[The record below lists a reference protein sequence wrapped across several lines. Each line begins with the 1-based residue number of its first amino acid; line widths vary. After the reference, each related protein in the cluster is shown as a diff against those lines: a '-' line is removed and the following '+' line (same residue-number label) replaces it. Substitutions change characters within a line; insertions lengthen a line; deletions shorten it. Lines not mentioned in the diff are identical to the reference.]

1 MALLTLRT
9 KYGTYTDCFLE
20 VGRYQADNSLAVLL
34 FSKSEGPVAT
44 LTVCLCDPHLREN
57 ESYVDTNN
65 CPWVVDFLEA
75 KRLAKL
81 SDKVRLSGY
90 YVYPLMEFDEEKM
103 KQYMEEG

>member
-34 FSKSEGPVAT
+34 FSKTEGPIAT
-44 LTVCLCDPHLREN
+44 LTVCLCDNYLKEN

-65 CPWVVDFLEA
+65 CPWVVDFLEG
-75 KRLAKL
+75 KGIAKL

-90 YVYPLMEFDEEKM
+90 CVYPVMEFDLEKM
-103 KQYMEEG
+103 KEFEEE

>member
-20 VGRYQADNSLAVLL
+20 VGRYQADNSLAVQL
-34 FSKSEGPVAT
+34 FSKTEGPIAT
-44 LTVCLCDPHLREN
+44 LTVCLCDNHLKEN

-65 CPWVVDFLEA
+65 CPWVVDFLEG
-75 KRLAKL
+75 KELAKL

-90 YVYPLMEFDEEKM
+90 CVYPVMEFDREKLKEFEE
-103 KQYMEEG
+103 E